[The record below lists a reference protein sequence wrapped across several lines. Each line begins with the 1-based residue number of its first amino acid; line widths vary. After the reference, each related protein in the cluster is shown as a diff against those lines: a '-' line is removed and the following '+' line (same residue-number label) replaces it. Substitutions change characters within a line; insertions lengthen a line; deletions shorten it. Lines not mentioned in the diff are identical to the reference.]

1 MPRNHLQILLLL
13 LLARFFL
20 CLPARKKNWTKQNG
34 IIAQI
39 DTHTHTHMHAI
50 LSDSDTKCIFTLA
63 YPLVRR
69 CEFVRGVMGAVVGCR
84 HLLPP
89 IDSIRL
95 ISVSYLCHHRFLT
108 WILCFNTAMMR
119 RSDFVC
125 HLTPGTVC
133 VCVCLFHLCHNIKC
147 NPLPPPPQPSNSHE
161 TRIQQA
167 EGGLVSV

>member
-1 MPRNHLQILLLL
+1 MFIF
-13 LLARFFL
+13 FFL
-20 CLPARKKNWTKQNG
+20 FTMAKRECFSICLETICRSFCSCYLLDFFCVCRREKKNWTKQNG

-39 DTHTHTHMHAI
+39 DTQTHTHMHAI

-63 YPLVRR
+63 YPMVRR

-108 WILCFNTAMMR
+108 WILCFSTAMMR

-133 VCVCLFHLCHNIKC
+133 VCV
-147 NPLPPPPQPSNSHE
+147 
-161 TRIQQA
+161 
-167 EGGLVSV
+167 LVSFMP